1 MHGRPSSFAW
11 WTARPTTAWWPAW
24 KPSKLPSAMTPPR
37 KGSVMRSWPS
47 RRIMPARLS
56 IRARGERV
64 LRLVSFRGALAC
76 RHRHDARAQDAD
88 RVAAH
93 RGADFVIG
101 EAGVDQRLR
110 HLHEVR
116 GVEAQGGGAVIVRSE
131 ERPEGKGGVS
141 TCRSR
146 LSPMI

>member
-1 MHGRPSSFAW
+1 MHGRPSSFAG

-47 RRIMPARLS
+47 RRIMPARLP

-76 RHRHDARAQDAD
+76 RHRHDASAQDAD
-88 RVAAH
+88 SVAAH
-93 RGADFVIG
+93 RAADFVIG
-101 EAGVDQRLR
+101 EACVYHRLR
-110 HLHEVR
+110 HMPTVR
-116 GVEAQGGGAVIVRSE
+116 CLTAPAGGSGKIDADAYIVEAA
-131 ERPEGKGGVS
+131 
-141 TCRSR
+141 
-146 LSPMI
+146 